1 MNCTNHENVEASG
14 MCTYCGKPFCKD
26 CLVEV
31 KGKMYCK
38 NDLDKVFDEKESKNA
53 AAAMPKINITN
64 TSSNVNTNQNVNG
77 GLPVSRKSKV
87 TAIILCI
94 LLGWLGGH
102 RFYVGKVGTGLLY
115 LFTAGLFGVGVLIDL
130 IMLLLGNFSDKFG
143 YPLI

>member
-1 MNCTNHENVEASG
+1 
-14 MCTYCGKPFCKD
+14 
-26 CLVEV
+26 
-31 KGKMYCK
+31 MYCK

-53 AAAMPKINITN
+53 AAAMPQINITN

>member
-31 KGKMYCK
+31 KGKMYC
-38 NDLDKVFDEKESKNA
+38 
-53 AAAMPKINITN
+53 
-64 TSSNVNTNQNVNG
+64 
-77 GLPVSRKSKV
+77 LPVSRKSKV

>member
-26 CLVEV
+26 FLVEV

-38 NDLDKVFDEKESKNA
+38 NDLDKVFDEKESKNV
-53 AAAMPKINITN
+53 AAAMPQINITN

>member
-53 AAAMPKINITN
+53 AAAMPQINITN

-77 GLPVSRKSKV
+77 GLPVSQRVK
-87 TAIILCI
+87 LQQ
-94 LLGWLGGH
+94 
-102 RFYVGKVGTGLLY
+102 LY
-115 LFTAGLFGVGVLIDL
+115 YAFCLAGSADIDFMSVRSVQDFCTYLRRGCSGVGVLIDL